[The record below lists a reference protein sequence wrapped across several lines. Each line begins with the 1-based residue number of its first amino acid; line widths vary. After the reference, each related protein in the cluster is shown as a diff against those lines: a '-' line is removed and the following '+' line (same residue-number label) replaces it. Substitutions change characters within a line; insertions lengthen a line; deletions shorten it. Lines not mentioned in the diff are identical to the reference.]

1 MIVKAKNVSKNKND
15 CIYRLE
21 SDSKVRQYL
30 SQRYKNL
37 NKVII
42 IKSFQN
48 HCLRVD
54 LAPNYRKLLLINTI

>member
-30 SQRYKNL
+30 SQTYNNL

-42 IKSFQN
+42 I
-48 HCLRVD
+48 
-54 LAPNYRKLLLINTI
+54 